1 MPQYIL
7 LTGQYMPKPGAT
19 GYCIHNIAECL
30 SEDGNDVTVICYSD
44 NLEYTLNCNMQVL
57 KIQAPGYLS
66 SYRSQSKVVNVINNY
81 LSILCKL
88 FHLNK
93 YPLRSSALVRRF
105 ARAVEKTAKKEKDIT
120 VIASV
125 NPLEAVAAFPL
136 IKKKIP
142 NARLVYYCADTL
154 SNEKGTSGI
163 LSPGRREAMGKKW
176 EMKLFEI
183 SDLILIMECHKN
195 HYYSKDFQQ
204 FRNKMKLVNFP
215 LLKKSKTTQ
224 HKENEKTIVY
234 AGTLYRDL
242 RNPSYIC
249 SVLPDVLRDSGYK
262 AIFMGG
268 GDCNDIL
275 HNAEKA
281 SGGLIEYLGLLEHT
295 AAEKH
300 IAAAAVLL
308 SIGNRGSQMAPS
320 KIYEYMATGKP
331 IIHIYSWDGDTCL
344 EPLRKYGNAL
354 IIKEGDLDAAEKI
367 TAFLRQAVNIDFETV
382 EQIFYSSTPKY
393 TASLIEKI

>member
-1 MPQYIL
+1 MPQYIF

-30 SEDGNDVTVICYSD
+30 SEGGNDVTVICYSD
-44 NLEYTLNCNMQVL
+44 NLDYSPNCNMQVL
-57 KIQAPGYLS
+57 KIQTPEYLS
-66 SYRSQSKVVNVINNY
+66 SYRSKSKVVNVINNY
-81 LSILCKL
+81 RSILCKL

-105 ARAVEKTAKKEKDIT
+105 ARAVEKTAQKEKDIT

-125 NPLEAVAAFPL
+125 NPLEAVATFPL

-154 SNEKGTSGI
+154 SNEKGNSGL

-195 HYYSKDFQQ
+195 HYFSKDFLQ

-215 LLKKSKTTQ
+215 LLKKNKTTQ
-224 HKENEKTIVY
+224 HKENERTIVY

-249 SVLPDVLRDSGYK
+249 SVLSDVLKKTGYK
-262 AIFMGG
+262 AIFMGS
-268 GDCNDIL
+268 GDCDDIL
-275 HNAEKA
+275 HTAQET
-281 SGGLIEYLGLLEHT
+281 SGGLIEYLGLKEH
-295 AAEKH
+295 AVAEKY
-300 IAAAAVLL
+300 IVSASVLL
-308 SIGNRGSQMAPS
+308 SIGNRESQMAPS

-344 EPLRKYGNAL
+344 EPLKKYGNAL
-354 IIKEGDLDAAEKI
+354 LIKEKDPSGCEKMQKFI
-367 TAFLRQAVNIDFETV
+367 NNGKILDFEEV
-382 EQIFYSSTPKY
+382 QKNFLLSTPAY
-393 TASLIEKI
+393 SADLIESL

>member
-1 MPQYIL
+1 
-7 LTGQYMPKPGAT
+7 MPKPGAT
-19 GYCIHNIAECL
+19 GYCVHNIAEFL
-30 SEDGNDVTVICYSD
+30 ATEGNDVTVICYQD
-44 NLEYTLNCNMQVL
+44 NLDYIPDCNMKVL
-57 KIQAPGYLS
+57 KIKVPGFLN
-66 SYRSQSKVVNVINNY
+66 SYRSKSKLINTVNNY
-81 LSILCKL
+81 RSRLCKL
-88 FHLNK
+88 IHLNK
-93 YPLRSSALVRRF
+93 YPLRSTATVKHF
-105 ARAVEKTAKKEKDIT
+105 AKAAKKVAENEDNVT

-125 NPLEAVAAFPL
+125 NPVEAVAAFPL
-136 IKKKIP
+136 IKKKMP
-142 NARLVYYCADTL
+142 NAKLIYYCADTL
-154 SNEKGTSGI
+154 SNECGNSGI
-163 LSPGRREAMGKKW
+163 LPPEKREAMGKKW

-183 SDLILIMECHKN
+183 SDLIFIMECHKN
-195 HYYSKDFQQ
+195 HYFSKDFEG
-204 FRNKMKLVNFP
+204 FKNKMRTVNFP
-215 LLKKSKTTQ
+215 LIKKSNTEISQKS
-224 HKENEKTIVY
+224 EKTIVY

-249 SVLPDVLRDSGYK
+249 SVLPYVLRDSGYK

-275 HNAEKA
+275 HDAEKA

-308 SIGNRGSQMAPS
+308 SIGNRESQMAPS

-344 EPLRKYGNAL
+344 EPLGKYGNVL
-354 IIKEGDLDAAEKI
+354 IIKDGDLDAVEKI
-367 TAFLRQAVNIDFETV
+367 TAFLRKAVNIDFETV